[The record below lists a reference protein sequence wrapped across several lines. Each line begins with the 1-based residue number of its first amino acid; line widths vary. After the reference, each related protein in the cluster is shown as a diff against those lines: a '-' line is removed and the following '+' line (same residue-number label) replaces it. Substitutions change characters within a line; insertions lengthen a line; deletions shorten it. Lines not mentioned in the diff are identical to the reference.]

1 MHQFTIPNMAC
12 GGCARSVT
20 KALQGVD
27 ATAVVDADP
36 ATHTVRVESSAGE
49 ATLKA
54 ALAAAGYPAAEAQP
68 VG

>member
-20 KALQGVD
+20 KALQEID
-27 ATAVVDADP
+27 AGAVVDADP
-36 ATHTVRVESSAGE
+36 ATHTVRVTSPADE
-49 ATLKA
+49 AALRA
-54 ALAAAGYPAAEAQP
+54 ALAAAGYPAEAR